1 MEDRKKL
8 LLELYQI
15 ESSSDNMEKLK
26 SLSSI
31 NHCLFEL
38 VQNLFEKGVEIKY
51 HQREFEGKYFR
62 FGLSNQSIINLINGN
77 SFDFFNKKVSMID
90 IDSLYSITRMQIE
103 TFLILFYLVFDDV
116 SDEEKDFRYDI
127 YKLHGVLKQSE
138 FKIENPSIERT
149 EDIKSIENEILELK
163 QKIKLSTIFINASLE
178 QCKEYLKPKYAK
190 LIKSEVVFSKSG
202 IKKSR
207 IDEMWKIY
215 SNYAH
220 AEHISDRQF
229 NYRRNNQKATNE
241 AVSLIITMNKILTSK
256 LILYLKQA
264 FKENEEKY
272 LEFSL
277 KDRVC
282 IEMFMGI

>member
-1 MEDRKKL
+1 MEDRNKL

-90 IDSLYSITRMQIE
+90 IDSLYSVTRMQIE
-103 TFLILFYLVFDDV
+103 TFLILFYLVFDEI

-138 FKIENPSIERT
+138 FKIENPSPERT

-163 QKIKLSTIFINASLE
+163 QKIKLSSMYISASLE
-178 QCKEYLKPKYAK
+178 QRKEYLKPKYAK
-190 LIKSEVVFSKSG
+190 LIKSEIVFSKSG

-241 AVSLIITMNKILTSK
+241 TASLIITMNKILTSK
-256 LILYLKQA
+256 LILFLKQT

>member
-1 MEDRKKL
+1 MDDRSKL
-8 LLELYQI
+8 LLDLYRI
-15 ESSSDNMEKLK
+15 ESSSDNKEKLK

-38 VQNLFEKGVEIKY
+38 VQNLFDKGVEIKY

-62 FGLSNQSIINLINGN
+62 FGLSNQTIINLVNGN
-77 SFDFFNKKVSMID
+77 SFEFFNKNVNMID
-90 IDSLYSITRMQIE
+90 VDSLYSVTRMQIE
-103 TFLILFYLVFDDV
+103 TFLILFYLVFEDI

-138 FKIENPSIERT
+138 FKIENPSPERT
-149 EDIKSIENEILELK
+149 EDIRSIENEILELEE
-163 QKIKLSTIFINASLE
+163 KIKLSSIYIGANAT
-178 QCKEYLKPKYAK
+178 QKKEYLKPKYAK
-190 LIKSEVVFSKSG
+190 LIKSEIVFSKSG

-229 NYRRNNQKATNE
+229 NYRRNNQKAINE
-241 AVSLIITMNKILTSK
+241 TVSLIITTNKILTSK
-256 LILYLKQA
+256 LILFIKQA
-264 FKENEEKY
+264 FTENEEKY